1 MKKLRIPISIQI
13 SIFLIL
19 VAFIPV
25 AVMMALNTYEKQLLS
40 MLENSNVQQGR
51 LVSAALES
59 YSISQGNEITQEAAT
74 LLLKNMD
81 GNFDSRIRILDNKG
95 RLLADSATLD
105 KNQNET
111 PVPKK
116 SADFSFSAEQ
126 SVIYKIF
133 SLYYR

>member
-59 YSISQGNEITQEAAT
+59 YSISQGNKITQEAAT

-95 RLLADSATLD
+95 RVFWDIFFLIISLAQSYL
-105 KNQNET
+105 
-111 PVPKK
+111 VIF
-116 SADFSFSAEQ
+116 FSHFRL
-126 SVIYKIF
+126 K
-133 SLYYR
+133 

>member
-59 YSISQGNEITQEAAT
+59 YSISQGNKITQEAAT

-81 GNFDSRIRILDNKG
+81 GNFDSRIRILDSKG
-95 RLLADSATLD
+95 RVFWDIFFLIISLAQSYL
-105 KNQNET
+105 
-111 PVPKK
+111 VIF
-116 SADFSFSAEQ
+116 FSHFRL
-126 SVIYKIF
+126 K
-133 SLYYR
+133 